1 MNRREFLKS
10 ALTIAALAPVTRLA
24 AGTGADGDKT
34 SDAAEGAQ
42 VTRRRYKNTALTV
55 PLLGFGCMAAAAA
68 FAGQAGYRPGHREKD
83 DRPRDEGGLQLL
95 RHGLHVS

>member
-24 AGTGADGDKT
+24 AGAGADGDKT
-34 SDAAEGAQ
+34 SDAAEGTQ

-55 PLLGFGCMAAAAA
+55 RCSDSAACGCRGF
-68 FAGQAGYRPGHREKD
+68 RRTNRISTKP
-83 DRPRDEGGLQLL
+83 P
-95 RHGLHVS
+95 